1 MKRKKLS
8 HSVKPRRA
16 APILQSQ
23 SAGQAIVI
31 SDQARWARAR
41 HVFPALIVLIT
52 FSTFLP
58 VLKNGLVD
66 LDNRTLTENFN
77 YRGLGWN
84 ELQWIFGDFQFG
96 QYQPLTWLTLALD
109 YSIWWA
115 DPFGYHWTNLVFHI
129 SNAVLFYYIA
139 LRLIII
145 ARPSAAPSDE
155 LTWRMS
161 AGLAAVIAALHPLQV
176 EAVAWASAR
185 AEVLAAVFFLSSI
198 YCYLRAR
205 GSAEDPRFRTRWL
218 AFSVLAY
225 ACSLLASPAGLM
237 LPVVLL
243 ALDNYPLRRLA
254 KLSSGSLPKA
264 RRVYL
269 EKAPYLLLAVGFCVT
284 ALIARTHP
292 SAVHT
297 AGGNDLFNWML
308 NQLAAPGFYLWKT
321 VLPIGLT
328 PAYEPG
334 RYFLGFAALTGAVIC
349 VAVFVWRRRW
359 PSVSTAWVCYLAL
372 LLSVF
377 SAQFPAPQT
386 LADRHAYLA
395 LLPLALLVSLAAVS
409 CWQGCSTSRLG
420 HWTPFVA
427 SGLATMLVL
436 GLGVLTW
443 EQSRMW
449 QDAESLWKNTV
460 AASPTKRA
468 YFNLASLSEAQ
479 GKYEDAI
486 ALYQKAAALDPEG
499 WDAHEKAASLLQQRG
514 KIAEAIEH
522 YRIVVQLNPNAV
534 EARDNLAA
542 GLVHQGKIREAVQ
555 HFRKLLELAPERNET
570 RLKLG
575 TILALDGRIVEA
587 AQILMQ
593 AAAVDPNDSKALLR
607 LGQVLAAQGQFSDA
621 IGYFRKAVRLRSD
634 DAEAHESLGKALLEV
649 GQKEEATRHLQDAVR
664 ILRSSPA
671 PR

>member
-8 HSVKPRRA
+8 HSAKSQRA
-16 APILQSQ
+16 SPILQAQ
-23 SAGQAIVI
+23 SESQAIVI
-31 SDQARWARAR
+31 SDQTRGTRGR
-41 HVFPALIVLIT
+41 HVLPALIVLIT

-58 VLKNGLVD
+58 VLRNGFVD

-77 YRGLGWN
+77 YRGLGWA
-84 ELQWIFGDFQFG
+84 ELQWMFGDFQFG

-109 YSIWWA
+109 YSIWWS
-115 DPFGYHWTNLVFHI
+115 DPFGYHWTNLVLHI
-129 SNAVLFYYIA
+129 SNSVLFYYIG
-139 LRLIII
+139 LRLII
-145 ARPSAAPSDE
+145 ASPSESLSDQT
-155 LTWRMS
+155 TWRMS
-161 AGLAAVIAALHPLQV
+161 AGFATVIAALHPLRV

-185 AEVLAAVFFLSSI
+185 AEVLAALLFLSSI

-205 GSAEDPRFRTRWL
+205 GSAETSRFSTRWML
-218 AFSVLAY
+218 LSVLAY
-225 ACSLLASPAGLM
+225 ACSLLAGPGGVM

-243 ALDNYPLRRLA
+243 ALDNYPLQRLA
-254 KLSSGSLPKA
+254 RLSSGSLPEA

-269 EKAPYLLLAVGFCVT
+269 EKAPYLLVAIAFYVT
-284 ALIARTHP
+284 ALAARNHP
-292 SAVHT
+292 SAARG
-297 AGGNDLFNWML
+297 AGENDLFNWL
-308 NQLAAPGFYLWKT
+308 LDQLAAPGFFLWKAI
-321 VLPIGLT
+321 LPIGLA
-328 PAYEPG
+328 PAYEPST
-334 RYFLGFAALTGAVIC
+334 YFLGLATLTGAVIS
-349 VAVFVWRRRW
+349 VALITWRRRW

-377 SAQFPAPQT
+377 RAHFSVPQT
-386 LADRHAYLA
+386 LADRHTYLA
-395 LLPLALLVSLAAVS
+395 VLPLALLVSLAAVA
-409 CWQGCSTSRLG
+409 CWKGCSKIHLG
-420 HWTPFVA
+420 QRAAFVA
-427 SGLATMLVL
+427 GGLATILVL
-436 GLGVLTW
+436 SLGVLTW

-449 QDAESLWKNTV
+449 QDADSLWKNAV
-460 AASPTKRA
+460 AASPTNRA

-499 WDAHEKAASLLQQRG
+499 WKSHEKAASLLQQRG

-534 EARDNLAA
+534 DARDNLAA
-542 GLVHQGKIREAVQ
+542 GLVNQGKIGEAVQ

-575 TILALDGRIVEA
+575 IILAVEGRIVEA

-593 AAAVDPNDSKALLR
+593 AAAIDPNDGKVLLR
-607 LGQVLAAQGQFSDA
+607 LGQVLAAQRKFSEA
-621 IGYFRKAVRLRSD
+621 VRYFRQAVRLRND
-634 DAEAHESLGKALLEV
+634 DAEVHESLGKALLEV
-649 GQKEEATRHLQDAVR
+649 GQKEEASRHLQDAVR